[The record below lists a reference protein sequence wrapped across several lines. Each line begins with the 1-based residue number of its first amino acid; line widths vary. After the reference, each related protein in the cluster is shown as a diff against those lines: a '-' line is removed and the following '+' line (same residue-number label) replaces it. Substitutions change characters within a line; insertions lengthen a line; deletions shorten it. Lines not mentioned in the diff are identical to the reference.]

1 MPLSERRA
9 DAPVLTDELNTP
21 AEGDFNAFVTFTQRR
36 TGDPHLIAGNVDAPD
51 ESMALIFAKEH
62 YGQDQECVSIWAF
75 PAKAIAGTHAD
86 HPTSSKE
93 GPVRRFQVFTQK
105 RSGDL
110 LTEAGTVQAPH
121 SESALQAARQM
132 LDDADAL
139 HCIWIVD
146 WDDIIATDDGEMIWR
161 NTDQTYRL
169 ARGYSKDVRRK
180 WEAIRAARDVDEYQ
194 SEDLK
199 EMF

>member
-1 MPLSERRA
+1 M
-9 DAPVLTDELNTP
+9 
-21 AEGDFNAFVTFTQRR
+21 
-36 TGDPHLIAGNVDAPD
+36 
-51 ESMALIFAKEH
+51 
-62 YGQDQECVSIWAF
+62 
-75 PAKAIAGTHAD
+75 
-86 HPTSSKE
+86 
-93 GPVRRFQVFTQK
+93 RRFQVFTQK

-121 SESALQAARQM
+121 SENALQAARQM

-146 WDDIIATDDGEMIWR
+146 WDDIIATNEGEMIWR

-180 WEAIRAARDVDEYQ
+180 WEAIRAAREVDEYQ